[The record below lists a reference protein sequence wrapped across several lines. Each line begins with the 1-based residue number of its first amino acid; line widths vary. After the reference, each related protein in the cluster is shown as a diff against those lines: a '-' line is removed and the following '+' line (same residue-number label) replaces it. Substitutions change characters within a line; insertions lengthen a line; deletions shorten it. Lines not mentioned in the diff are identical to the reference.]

1 MNHTGLKFVG
11 GRVGFD
17 KSKVKCYNCQG
28 FGHFTCECQR
38 LKQTQPTTFN
48 RSSYSYQNHVITT
61 SSSGN
66 QGLANNTGT
75 RALVVQQ
82 QDGTYDWGH
91 HVDEQGSE
99 TQAIMAEIT
108 EETAISE

>member
-1 MNHTGLKFVG
+1 MNRTGRKFVG

-28 FGHFTCECQR
+28 FGHFARECQR
-38 LKQTQPTTFN
+38 PKQTQPTTFN
-48 RSSYSYQNHVITT
+48 CPSYSYQNHATST
-61 SSSGN
+61 SSSEN
-66 QGLANNTGT
+66 QGSGNNTGT

-91 HVDEQGSE
+91 HVDEQGPE
-99 TQAIMAEIT
+99 TQAFMLRSLRRW
-108 EETAISE
+108 IS